1 MLKLVENRY
10 IDQMA
15 MEQVVDNELEQYL
28 QGMEMSGTN
37 QKVMYW
43 KQTM

>member
-37 QKVMYW
+37 QKVMY
-43 KQTM
+43 

>member
-1 MLKLVENRY
+1 MLKLVENVY
-10 IDQMA
+10 IDQMP

-37 QKVMYW
+37 QKVMY
-43 KQTM
+43 